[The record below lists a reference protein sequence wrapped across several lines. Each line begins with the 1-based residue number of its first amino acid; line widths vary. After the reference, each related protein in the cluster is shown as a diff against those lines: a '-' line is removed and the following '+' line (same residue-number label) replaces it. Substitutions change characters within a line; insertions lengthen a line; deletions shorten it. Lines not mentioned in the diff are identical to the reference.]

1 MILWIF
7 FFIHLFG
14 THLRE
19 GVREELIID
28 DVLQDKSNATGWQV
42 EFILEEIADVEGL
55 GTSFRVGLTW

>member
-7 FFIHLFG
+7 FFIHLFS

-28 DVLQDKSNATGWQV
+28 DVLQDKSNATGLT